1 MISIKKNNA
10 ESNTDELTIL
20 DGFSVITIEN
30 ASTEMIKFHKDVN
43 SNFIQLHFCLTE
55 GGQLHYGP
63 HYSLDVKSQKS
74 VLLYNPN
81 QNLPIDLSLNPKGK
95 YVIFIVTIKMFHSF
109 FSQVADLIP
118 FLNEE
123 NRDKK
128 YYLDKDLSPS
138 EILVLNQI
146 FDDQRNNGMHQLY
159 VKAKA
164 YETLSLY
171 FGKSQDDEQQ
181 CPFLENENNVEK
193 IKLAKKIVIENMAE
207 PPSLNELA
215 MEIGLS
221 LPKLKEGFK
230 HIYGESVFNF
240 LLDYK
245 LEYARKQLLSK
256 KYNVS
261 EISLQ
266 VGYSTASHFISAF
279 KKKYGTT
286 PKQYLMSLN

>member
-1 MISIKKNNA
+1 MIQ
-10 ESNTDELTIL
+10 ELVVQE
-20 DGFSVITIEN
+20 GFTVIRIEN
-30 ASTEMIKFHKDVN
+30 DTKDILNYSKPVN
-43 SNFIQLHFCLTE
+43 FNFIQMHFCLNKDSK
-55 GGQLHYGP
+55 LHYGP
-63 HYSLDVKSQKS
+63 SYSLSVDQNNS
-74 VLLYNPN
+74 VLLYNPIKA
-81 QNLPIDLSLNPKGK
+81 LPINLSLRPKGK
-95 YVIFIVTIKMFHSF
+95 HLVFVVSIKIFHSF
-109 FSQVADLIP
+109 FSQVANLIP
-118 FLNEE
+118 FLKEE

-128 YYLDKDLSPS
+128 YYLDKLLSPS

-146 FDDQRNNGMHQLY
+146 FDKQRNNNMQELY
-159 VKAKA
+159 VRGKA

-171 FGKSQDDEQQ
+171 FGQRQDQQ
-181 CPFLENENNVEK
+181 QSCPFLDSEENVEK
-193 IKLAKKIVIENMAE
+193 IKKAKQIVISNMSE
-207 PPSLNELA
+207 PPSLQELA
-215 MEIGLS
+215 TEIGLS

-230 HIYGESVFNF
+230 HIYGESVFHF

-286 PKQYLMSLN
+286 PKQYIMSVT